1 MSKKLTLKC
10 PVRGILK
17 ASRKSKD
24 GLTPSEEYFR
34 VEALKY
40 LIANGYPSE
49 NIKIEPIVKKFG
61 SAGRNSFRSD
71 FAVLDVPTD
80 SIDTSNVDIL
90 LEHAILICEV
100 KRDSAKSDYVKHTQV
115 KPMLDFSKLDKCLG
129 MYWDNIE
136 QRIFWQE
143 VEGGKREIKEGPLT
157 FLPEFGNNIQT
168 NPITFNDTKPSDSLI
183 EVFERIED
191 ILHQAAFDPEKRYE
205 IILQLLL
212 SKIFDE
218 HAFEGRPDKP
228 MGIQDFTVLGTS
240 NITAKK
246 KFDKLLAKAV
256 LYYEKHLPNKI
267 PSTTPL
273 TPETTVDILQILA
286 PIRITHSKRDIIQTF
301 YMKFA
306 KDLYRWDLA
315 QFFTPTSVTDFIVD
329 IVNPQFGD
337 NVCDPACGSA
347 DFLVAAFHVG
357 REFNHGYADCV
368 WGVDNSANAVQI
380 SVLNMVLN
388 GDGKTNIKKDD
399 SLENMNESENKYEIM
414 LCNPPFGTKIIE
426 KRASVLRTF
435 DLGYEWVTD
444 DKGELKKT
452 DKLLT
457 KQETGLLFVEVC
469 VKQARQKNGRIGIIL
484 PNGYLGNRSNK
495 YRVFREWLL
504 KTCKLVGM
512 VSFPRFTFKTSG
524 ADVSASVLFLEK
536 RESPLEKLV
545 VEDYEFFVELIE
557 NLGWEAGNKKA
568 ATLYQRSIEDG
579 SFIVDD
585 NGDFIV
591 DSDFEEMVSRIRS
604 SNASDHFDWLTEG
617 QNIED
622 NDDSWSIPISEV
634 IGDPDLTLD
643 PKRYCKKVFG
653 LRQDLLKNE
662 SFLLGDVVE
671 FITEKTNVD
680 GKPVK
685 AISSAEYSYT
695 EISDIG
701 YGDFNSR
708 KIRGWELP
716 SRGRHFAECDDIYF
730 GSIWGSVSKWCY
742 VGIGYE
748 NQVVTN
754 GCHRCRIKPGKE
766 NHLIDLI
773 AYMNTE
779 GWATQLRSLARGSDG
794 LAEVIVED
802 AKRVIIPRISNMF
815 VRNEIAPFVDNL
827 KKGRVTVKSTV
838 SGLLEDKAW
847 EIEEPHKRPSHI
859 VLV

>member
-1 MSKKLTLKC
+1 MKC
-10 PVRGILK
+10 PVRGVLK
-17 ASRKSKD
+17 ASKKSND

-40 LIANGYPSE
+40 LIANGYPVE

-61 SAGRNSFRSD
+61 NSGRNSFRSD
-71 FAVLDVPTD
+71 FAVLNVPTD
-80 SIDTSNVDIL
+80 SVDTSNVDVL

-100 KRDSAKSDYVKHTQV
+100 KRDNAKADYVKHTQV
-115 KPMLDFSKLDKCLG
+115 KPMLDFAKLDKCLG
-129 MYWDNIE
+129 LYWDNVE
-136 QRIFWQE
+136 QRVFWQE
-143 VEGGKREIKEGPLT
+143 SKKGKREVKEGPLS
-157 FLPEFGNNIQT
+157 FLPEYGNDILT
-168 NPITFNDTKPSDSLI
+168 KPITFNDTQPSDSLI

-191 ILHQAAFDPEKRYE
+191 ILHQASFDPEKRYE

-228 MGIQDFTVLGTS
+228 MNIQDFTVLGTPYD
-240 NITAKK
+240 TVKD

-256 LYYEKHLPNKI
+256 TYYEKHLPNKI

-273 TPETTVDILQILA
+273 RSETIVDILKILA

-315 QFFTPTSVTDFIVD
+315 QFFTPTTVTDFIVN

-337 NVCDPACGSA
+337 HVCDPACGSA
-347 DFLVAAFHVG
+347 DFLVAAFHIG

-388 GDGKTNIKKDD
+388 GDGKTNIEKDD
-399 SLENMNESENKYEIM
+399 SLENVDKYENRYDIM
-414 LCNPPFGTKIIE
+414 LCNPPFGTKIVE
-426 KRASVLRTF
+426 KRPGVLRKYN
-435 DLGYEWVTD
+435 LGYEWEENSNGNYE
-444 DKGELKKT
+444 KSQR
-452 DKLLT
+452 LLT
-457 KQETGLLFVEVC
+457 SQETGLLFVEVC
-469 VKQARQKNGRIGIIL
+469 VKQARNENGRIGIIL
-484 PNGYLGNRSNK
+484 PNGYLGNRSNR

-536 RESPLEKLV
+536 RKTPLEKLV
-545 VEDYEFFVELIE
+545 AEDYEFFVELIE

-568 ATLYQRSIEDG
+568 ANLYQRSLDDG
-579 SFIVDD
+579 SFIVDED
-585 NGDFIV
+585 GDLII
-591 DSDFEEMVSRIRS
+591 DSDFKEAISRIRA
-604 SNASDHFDWLTEG
+604 SNASAHFDWLIEG
-617 QNIED
+617 QDVEEN
-622 NDDSWSIPISEV
+622 NDSWSVSISEV
-634 IGDPDLTLD
+634 IKDPDLTLD

-653 LRQDLLKNE
+653 LRQKLAKSE
-662 SFLLGDVVE
+662 HFFLGDLVD
-671 FITEKTNVD
+671 FIPEKFD
-680 GKPVK
+680 SSGKPVRI
-685 AISSAEYSYT
+685 ISSNEYSYV
-695 EISDIG
+695 EIADIG

-708 KIRGWELP
+708 KMRGWELP
-716 SRGRHFAECDDIYF
+716 SRARHITESGDIYF
-730 GSIWGSVSKWCY
+730 GSIWGSVAKWCY
-742 VGIGYE
+742 LGKGYE
-748 NQVVTN
+748 NHVVTN
-754 GCHRCRIKPGKE
+754 GCHRCRIKPEKE
-766 NHLIDLI
+766 EYLTDLI

-794 LAEVIVED
+794 LAEVTPED
-802 AKRVIIPRISNMF
+802 ARGVIIPKITSKC
-815 VRNEIAPFVDNL
+815 VREEIAPFVENL
-827 KKGRVTVKSTV
+827 KQGRVTVKSTIV
-838 SGLLEDKAW
+838 SLLEKKIWDL
-847 EIEEPHKRPSHI
+847 EEPKKRPSHI